1 MPAHRTYLRAKG
13 ACFGLA
19 ASLKGTQSSMHENLN
34 MTAHKPGDPAACLAS
49 QLKEPDTLIFSDFGD
64 EQGKPS

>member
-1 MPAHRTYLRAKG
+1 
-13 ACFGLA
+13 
-19 ASLKGTQSSMHENLN
+19 MHENLN
-34 MTAHKPGDPAACLAS
+34 MSAHKPGDPAACLAS